1 MGDSIKSPLGFATH
15 GYSSLFGMGMGGAKD
30 AFEDVS
36 GVSAAKD
43 AAKESKKGIQKQK
56 QLEDAKLAEKDD
68 EIARRRLRSGS
79 RGSLIATSP
88 RGVQSLGG

>member
-56 QLEDAKLAEKDD
+56 
-68 EIARRRLRSGS
+68 
-79 RGSLIATSP
+79 
-88 RGVQSLGG
+88 